1 MSKPDK
7 TLERF
12 WDMPQRDLLILL
24 EATPAG
30 LTSDE
35 AKQRLRLHGPNSLVA
50 ESRFAPLIGFL
61 RFFANPLVLIL
72 LAASAISIVL
82 GDHVVG
88 AIIIA
93 IVLLS
98 VVVNFYMEF
107 QARHAV
113 EDIRKQ
119 VATTAAVLRDGRE
132 QELPVAE
139 LVPGDII
146 RLNAGDLAPADARL
160 LDSKDLHVRESAL
173 TGESLP
179 VDKAAGDLPAGQHT
193 IADASNSLFLGTAVQ
208 TGIGTAVI
216 VRTGKD
222 TAFGAIAQRLA
233 MRPPETEFGRGI
245 RHFGM
250 MITRVMMLLVLFV
263 LLVNIVLHR
272 PLLESFLFSVALAV
286 GMTPE
291 MMPMIITI
299 SLAQGARRM
308 ARKKVLVKQLTAIE
322 DFGSVEILCS
332 DKTGTLTE
340 GEIALDRHVDV
351 QGRDSDDVLRFV
363 YLNSYFQAGIKSP
376 LDDAILKYQRPAIT
390 EYEKVDEIPFD
401 FNRKRLSVVVRHGGE
416 DLLITKGEAE
426 SMFAICAT
434 VTIDGVP
441 QPFDES
447 RRAQATE
454 ILKKLSADGYRA
466 LGVAFRKVEKQDA
479 YAVAAEQDM
488 TLAGFA
494 AFLDPPKEGIVAV
507 LEALKKNGVSVVIM
521 TGDNQYVTQKVA
533 HDVGL
538 AADRMVTGSQ
548 VDTMDDAALAY
559 QAEHGAI
566 FARVSP
572 EQKNRVILG
581 LKARGHVVG
590 YIGDGINDAPSLHTA
605 DVGISVMNGVDVAK
619 DAAKII
625 LLEKDLAVLN
635 EGVSPVGFRRQRS
648 VFQVIPGHGGTGQHI
663 RTTAGIGH
671 QPGVRFSTSHQPGRL
686 RRYAERSPHGFDF
699 RVSGSNQCGVTTGR
713 AGAGDCAGDDVRRV
727 CRNRDRYRRRCPSH
741 FSLRDYPR
749 RRHTGFSH
757 GAGYARRNADDL
769 HDGPGTGGRK
779 DWRRPGRSLVAVAE
793 GCGARASTDRRHDA
807 NHPRFCRSR
816 SGLCWGVPG
825 KRGRPAGS
833 AGHGLSAA
841 CFGEGNRQQFS
852 DYPSAEPQS
861 VRPPLPEMP
870 ARLWCPMGRDAP
882 HHDRISIL
890 MRASCLTL
898 ARTH

>member
-1 MSKPDK
+1 MNQPDK
-7 TLERF
+7 TLDRF
-12 WDMPQRDLLILL
+12 WDMPQRDLLVLL
-24 EATPAG
+24 QATPAG

-35 AKQRLRLHGPNSLVA
+35 AKQRLRLHGPNSLVG
-50 ESRFAPLIGFL
+50 ESRFAPLLGFL
-61 RFFANPLVLIL
+61 AFFANPLVLIL

-82 GDHVVG
+82 GDHVG
-88 AIIIA
+88 GTIIIA

-119 VATTAAVLRDGRE
+119 VATTAAVLRDGHE
-132 QELPVAE
+132 LELPVAE

-179 VDKAAGDLPAGQHT
+179 VDKAASDLPAGQHT

-245 RHFGM
+245 RHFGL

-263 LLVNIVLHR
+263 LLVNLVLHR

-351 QGRDSDDVLRFV
+351 EGRDNDDVLRFV
-363 YLNSYFQAGIKSP
+363 YLNSYFQTGIKSP

-401 FNRKRLSVVVRHGGE
+401 FNRKRLSVVVRRGSE

-426 SMFAICAT
+426 SVFAICAT
-434 VTIDGVP
+434 VTIEGAP

-447 RRAQATE
+447 RRAQAAET
-454 ILKKLSADGYRA
+454 LKKLSADGYRA
-466 LGVAFRKVEKQDA
+466 LGVAVRKVEKQDA
-479 YAVAAEQDM
+479 YALAAEREM

-538 AADRMVTGSQ
+538 PTDRIVTGDQ
-548 VDTMDDAALAY
+548 LDTMDDAALAY

-581 LKARGHVVG
+581 LKARGLVVG

-635 EGVSPVGFRRQRS
+635 DGVMEGRRCFANIMKYIIMGTSSNFGNMFSMAAASLFLKFLPMLPTQILLNNFLYDTSQIAVPGDNVDPALLHKPKRWQIGFIRQFMTIIGPISSIYDFLTFGVLLWMFHAATNAPLFRTGWFVES
-648 VFQVIPGHGGTGQHI
+648 LATQTLVVFVI
-663 RTTAGIGH
+663 RTAGNPFKSRPSGQLLISVVAITVVGAVL
-671 QPGVRFSTSHQPGRL
+671 PYTPLGPL
-686 RRYAERSPHGFDF
+686 LGFTPLPL
-699 RVSGSNQCGVTTGR
+699 SLL
-713 AGAGDCAGDDVRRV
+713 GAISLLGLTYLFLVQAVKTWF
-727 CRNRDRYRRRCPSH
+727 YRRH
-741 FSLRDYPR
+741 AL
-749 RRHTGFSH
+749 
-757 GAGYARRNADDL
+757 L
-769 HDGPGTGGRK
+769 
-779 DWRRPGRSLVAVAE
+779 
-793 GCGARASTDRRHDA
+793 
-807 NHPRFCRSR
+807 
-816 SGLCWGVPG
+816 
-825 KRGRPAGS
+825 
-833 AGHGLSAA
+833 
-841 CFGEGNRQQFS
+841 
-852 DYPSAEPQS
+852 
-861 VRPPLPEMP
+861 
-870 ARLWCPMGRDAP
+870 
-882 HHDRISIL
+882 
-890 MRASCLTL
+890 
-898 ARTH
+898 

>member
-7 TLERF
+7 TLDRF
-12 WDMPQRDLLILL
+12 WDMPQRDLLTLL
-24 EATPAG
+24 QATPAG

-35 AKQRLRLHGPNSLVA
+35 AKQLLRLHGPNSLVA

-139 LVPGDII
+139 LVPGDIV
-146 RLNAGDLAPADARL
+146 RLNAGDLSPADARL

-193 IADASNSLFLGTAVQ
+193 IADASNSIFLGTAVQ

-454 ILKKLSADGYRA
+454 TLKKLSADGYRA

-635 EGVSPVGFRRQRS
+635 EGVMEGRRCFANIMKYIIMGTSSNFGNMFSMAAASLFLKFLPMLPTQILLNNFLYDTSQIAVPGDNVDPALLHKPKRWQIGFIRQFMTIIGPISSIYDFLTFGVLLWWFHAATNAPLFRTGWFVES
-648 VFQVIPGHGGTGQHI
+648 LATQTLVVFVI
-663 RTTAGIGH
+663 RTAGSPFRSRPSG
-671 QPGVRFSTSHQPGRL
+671 QLLFSVAAVSVLGAVLPYTPLGPL
-686 RRYAERSPHGFDF
+686 LGFTPIPL
-699 RVSGSNQCGVTTGR
+699 SLL
-713 AGAGDCAGDDVRRV
+713 GAISLLALTYLILVQAV
-727 CRNRDRYRRRCPSH
+727 KTWFYRRH
-741 FSLRDYPR
+741 AL
-749 RRHTGFSH
+749 
-757 GAGYARRNADDL
+757 L
-769 HDGPGTGGRK
+769 
-779 DWRRPGRSLVAVAE
+779 
-793 GCGARASTDRRHDA
+793 
-807 NHPRFCRSR
+807 
-816 SGLCWGVPG
+816 
-825 KRGRPAGS
+825 
-833 AGHGLSAA
+833 
-841 CFGEGNRQQFS
+841 
-852 DYPSAEPQS
+852 
-861 VRPPLPEMP
+861 
-870 ARLWCPMGRDAP
+870 
-882 HHDRISIL
+882 
-890 MRASCLTL
+890 
-898 ARTH
+898 